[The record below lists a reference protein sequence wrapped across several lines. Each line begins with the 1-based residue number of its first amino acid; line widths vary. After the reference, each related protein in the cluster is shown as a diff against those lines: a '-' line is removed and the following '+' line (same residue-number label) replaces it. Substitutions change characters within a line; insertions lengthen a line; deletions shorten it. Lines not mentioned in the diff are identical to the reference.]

1 MIALIEHDCILPSI
15 TAALSPCSP
24 HPQSR
29 VKSLFDASSLL
40 DPRLRPAH
48 CFQFTVPAPDSV
60 FEVNEQLFFTLSQ
73 VDDRSPLS
81 PGHLDVG
88 LVLYRIERGGRLTE
102 IAFQKGVSVSATTE
116 SSSSRPAPS
125 SSRV

>member
-1 MIALIEHDCILPSI
+1 MACSPHHGGPLP
-15 TAALSPCSP
+15 LFP

-48 CFQFTVPAPDSV
+48 CFQFTVPAPDSAPDSV

-102 IAFQKGVSVSATTE
+102 IAFQKGVSVSSTTE

>member
-15 TAALSPCSP
+15 TAALSPCIP
-24 HPQSR
+24 YPQSR

-60 FEVNEQLFFTLSQ
+60 FEVNEQLFFEDPTS
-73 VDDRSPLS
+73 VRGISGRTIVKKGPSPS
-81 PGHLDVG
+81 
-88 LVLYRIERGGRLTE
+88 
-102 IAFQKGVSVSATTE
+102 K
-116 SSSSRPAPS
+116 SSSKEK
-125 SSRV
+125 V